1 MDEHVIGIDF
11 GTDSARSLVM
21 NARSGEELSQA
32 VAGYPRWGEGL
43 YCEPRENRFRQHPL
57 DHIEALETCV
67 REALDGCPPGTAR
80 SVRGISA
87 DTTGST
93 PGPVDARGVP
103 LSLHQEFAENPNAMF
118 MLWKDHTAVEEA
130 EAINLA
136 ARTWGGPDFTI
147 YSGGS
152 YSSEWFWAKMLH
164 ALRVDGAVR
173 DAAFSWVE
181 HCDWI
186 PALLTG
192 NLDVLTFKRSRCAAG
207 HKAMWNASFG
217 GLPPEEFLRG
227 VDPLLSGVR
236 QRLYVDTAT
245 SDLPAGLLSPAWA
258 DRLGL
263 GTDVVVGVGAIDA
276 HMAAVG
282 GGIEPGTLAKV
293 IGTSTCDMV
302 VAPPAEIADRR
313 ILGICGQVDGSI
325 VPGLIGMEAGQSAF
339 GDVYGWFADL
349 LMWPLE
355 DGSIDEADSS
365 RVREGLI
372 DRLMTEAARRP
383 PGSSDT
389 RALDWLNGRRTPE
402 ADLTLEAAVAG
413 LSLGTDAVDIFG
425 ALVEATCYGAKAIAD
440 KYESQGIRIE
450 RVLAMGGIPHR
461 APYVM
466 QVLAD
471 VFGKDV
477 EVAASEQTGALGA
490 AMFAATASGIH
501 GDVLSAQ
508 KEMGHGFSRRFI
520 PRPEYAGPY
529 RQGYRRYLDLG
540 RAMESAR

>member
-11 GTDSARSLVM
+11 GTDSARSVVV
-21 NARSGEELSQA
+21 NARSGEDVSQA
-32 VAGYPRWGEGL
+32 VAGYPRWSEGR
-43 YCEPRENRFRQHPL
+43 YCEPRENLFRQHPH
-57 DHIEALETCV
+57 DHIEALEACV
-67 REALDGCPPGTAR
+67 REALDRCPPGTAR
-80 SVRGISA
+80 SVRGISV

-103 LSLHQEFAENPNAMF
+103 LSLHEEFAENPNAMF
-118 MLWKDHTAVEEA
+118 ILWKDHTAVEEA
-130 EAINLA
+130 EQINLA
-136 ARTWGGPDFTI
+136 ARSWGGPDFTI
-147 YSGGS
+147 YSGGA

-164 ALRVDGAVR
+164 VLRVDGVVR

-192 NLDVLTFKRSRCAAG
+192 NPDAMTFKRSRCAAG

-217 GLPPEEFLRG
+217 GLPSEEFLRK

-236 QRLYVDTAT
+236 QRLFVDTAT
-245 SDLPAGLLSPAWA
+245 SDVPAGLLSRGWA

-282 GGIEPGTLAKV
+282 GGIGPGTLAKV

-302 VAPPAEIADRR
+302 VASPEEIADRR
-313 ILGICGQVDGSI
+313 IRGICGQVDGSI

-339 GDVYGWFADL
+339 GDVYAWFRDL

-355 DGSIDEADSS
+355 DGSVDGAVSS
-365 RVREGLI
+365 RVREGMI
-372 DRLMTEAARRP
+372 DRLMAEAARRP
-383 PGSSDT
+383 PGRSDT
-389 RALDWLNGRRTPE
+389 RALDWLNGRRSPE

-413 LSLGTDAVDIFG
+413 LRLGTDAVDIFG

-440 KYESQGIRIE
+440 TYESQGIRIE

-490 AMFAATASGIH
+490 AMFAATASGIY

-508 KEMGHGFSRRFI
+508 KEMGRGFSRKFI
-520 PRPEYAGPY
+520 PRPEYARPY
-529 RQGYRRYLDLG
+529 LRGYRRYLELG
-540 RAMESAR
+540 RAIESAR